1 MDVFPR
7 GTPPQLWVMLMRTF
21 ALLPALLLPAALIA
35 QAPAASLGDR
45 LKAERPAVDKLV
57 ADLQYPEA
65 MKRAESLLPATKP
78 VFDKKDNQ
86 TLVQSA
92 VTYMDLGQAYR
103 MAVETADAAG
113 YWEKALEYAKTAKA
127 LAAESYDA
135 IKEPFGQT
143 VTYYTQAG
151 ARAKQ
156 VLEENDA
163 RIKELKGKSVLDP
176 GERQELDLAL
186 GVEKEQADD
195 AKWVK
200 FFQTYLD
207 VTKRETEAYDP
218 LVKVM
223 EEKLKGEANQVE
235 EYKAGKGDKLKWV
248 EAVVSSPAYLEAQ
261 GDKAGKARFLYRL
274 SVVDPESKKVQHQLD
289 VLFGKAPAT
298 PVKPAKPAKKGKKG

>member
-1 MDVFPR
+1 
-7 GTPPQLWVMLMRTF
+7 MLMRTL
-21 ALLPALLLPAALIA
+21 ALLPALLFPAALIA
-35 QAPAASLGDR
+35 QAPAPSLGDR
-45 LKAERPAVDKLV
+45 VKAERPAVDKLM
-57 ADLQYPEA
+57 ADLMFPEA
-65 MKRAESLLPATKP
+65 LKRAESLLPATKP
-78 VFDKKDNQ
+78 DFVKTDNQ

-103 MAVETADAAG
+103 MAVEAADAAG
-113 YWEKALEYAKTAKA
+113 HWEKALEYAKTAKV
-127 LAAESYDA
+127 LSAESYAA
-135 IKEPFGQT
+135 IKDPFTQT

-176 GERQELDLAL
+176 GVRQELDLAL
-186 GVEKEQADD
+186 GVEKEMADD

-207 VTKRETEAYDP
+207 VVKRETEAYDP

-223 EEKLKGEANQVE
+223 EDKLKGEASQVE
-235 EYKAGKGDKLKWV
+235 DYKAGKGDKLKWV

-274 SVVDPESKKVQHQLD
+274 ATVDPENKKVQKQLD
-289 VLFGKAPAT
+289 ILFGRASAAPT
-298 PVKPAKPAKKGKKG
+298 KSAKSAKKGKKG

>member
-1 MDVFPR
+1 
-7 GTPPQLWVMLMRTF
+7 MLMRTF

-35 QAPAASLGDR
+35 QAPAPSLGDR
-45 LKAERPAVDKLV
+45 VKAERPAVDKLM
-57 ADLQYPEA
+57 ADLLFPEA
-65 MKRAESLLPATKP
+65 LKRAESLLPATKP
-78 VFDKKDNQ
+78 VFNKTDNQ

-113 YWEKALEYAKTAKA
+113 SWEKALEYAKTAKA
-127 LAAESYDA
+127 LSAESYAA
-135 IKEPFGQT
+135 IKDPFTQT
-143 VTYYTQAG
+143 AAYYTQAG
-151 ARAKQ
+151 VRAKQ

-163 RIKELKGKSVLDP
+163 HIKELKGKSVLDP
-176 GERQELDLAL
+176 GERQELDLAI
-186 GVEKEQADD
+186 GVEKEVLES

-207 VTKRETEAYDP
+207 VVKRESEAYDP

-223 EEKLKGEANQVE
+223 EDKLKGEADQVAD
-235 EYKAGKGDKLKWV
+235 YKAGKGEKTKWV

-274 SVVDPESKKVQHQLD
+274 AILDPESKKVQHQLD
-289 VLFGKAPAT
+289 VLFGRASAA
-298 PVKPAKPAKKGKKG
+298 PAKPAKKGKKG

>member
-1 MDVFPR
+1 
-7 GTPPQLWVMLMRTF
+7 MRTF
-21 ALLPALLLPAALIA
+21 ALLPALLFPAALIA

-45 LKAERPAVDKLV
+45 LKAERPVVDKLV

-65 MKRAESLLPATKP
+65 MKRAESLLPAAKP
-78 VFDKKDNQ
+78 AFDKKDNQ
-86 TLVQSA
+86 TMVQSA
-92 VTYMDLGQAYR
+92 VTYMDLCQAYR

-113 YWEKALEYAKTAKA
+113 QWEKALEYAKTAKT
-127 LAAESYDA
+127 LATESYEA
-135 IKEPFGQT
+135 IKDPFTQT

-223 EEKLKGEANQVE
+223 EDKLKGEANQVE

-274 SVVDPESKKVQHQLD
+274 AVLDPESKKVQHQLD

-298 PVKPAKPAKKGKKG
+298 PVKPAKPARKGKKG